1 MGEEVKL
8 LGLWKSPF
16 SSRVEIALRLK
27 GVQYEFFEED
37 LHNKSALLL
46 KSNPVH
52 KKIPVLL
59 HNDKPI
65 AESQV
70 ILEYI
75 DETWKQGFS
84 ILPEDPYER
93 AHARFWARFIDE
105 KCLPAIWNACWGS
118 EEHEKAMEEACELLK
133 LLEHE
138 LKGNKFFGGEK
149 VGLVDIVGNFI
160 AYWLRAIQE
169 VVGVE
174 IFTKEKLPKL
184 YDWSDE
190 FVNDLQE
197 SLPARD
203 KLVAFFRVSFG
214 STTTTSNSTSTSN

>member
-8 LGLWKSPF
+8 LGVWGSPF

-65 AESQV
+65 AESHV
-70 ILEYI
+70 VLEYI

-84 ILPEDPYER
+84 ILPEDPFER
-93 AHARFWARFIDE
+93 AHARFWARFLDE
-105 KCLPAIWNACWGS
+105 KCLPAIWKACWGS
-118 EEHEKAMEEACELLK
+118 EEPEKAVEEACELLK

-174 IFTKEKLPKL
+174 ILTKEKFPKI

-190 FVNDLQE
+190 FVNVLQE
-197 SLPARD
+197 ILPRRD
-203 KLVAFFRVSFG
+203 KLVAIFRGRFEST
-214 STTTTSNSTSTSN
+214 TTTTSN

>member
-1 MGEEVKL
+1 MISDIMGEEVKL
-8 LGLWKSPF
+8 LRVWGSPF

-37 LHNKSALLL
+37 LQNKSALLL

-70 ILEYI
+70 VLEYI

-105 KCLPAIWNACWGS
+105 KV
-118 EEHEKAMEEACELLK
+118 
-133 LLEHE
+133 
-138 LKGNKFFGGEK
+138 K
-149 VGLVDIVGNFI
+149 VFHFSLCVC
-160 AYWLRAIQE
+160 
-169 VVGVE
+169 
-174 IFTKEKLPKL
+174 
-184 YDWSDE
+184 
-190 FVNDLQE
+190 DL
-197 SLPARD
+197 
-203 KLVAFFRVSFG
+203 
-214 STTTTSNSTSTSN
+214 T

>member
-8 LGLWKSPF
+8 LRVWGSPF

-37 LHNKSALLL
+37 LQDKSALLL

-70 ILEYI
+70 VLEYI

-105 KCLPAIWNACWGS
+105 KCLSAIWKACWGS
-118 EEHEKAMEEACELLK
+118 EGHEKAVEEACELLK

-174 IFTKEKLPKL
+174 ILTKEKLPKL

-190 FVNDLQE
+190 FVNVLQE
-197 SLPARD
+197 SLPPRD
-203 KLVAFFRVSFG
+203 KLVAFFRGRFE
-214 STTTTSNSTSTSN
+214 STTTTSN